1 MKKLITLLLVFML
14 TSTVNMFASFVED
27 YLGNPIEYTFDPPE
41 GVYSADELQS
51 ITLKF
56 PNATT
61 IGGSKQGNTEILVK
75 RKYPNGKT
83 DDSAYW
89 ITPKG
94 NKLEITGL
102 IPASG
107 AFESGTFEY
116 GTWEI
121 FIWGFNI
128 YVDGQ
133 YLDNDVVV
141 KYTIAPPDFSL
152 ESAVPANSETVNSL
166 ENILIDF
173 DADSVLTGSAEVV
186 VNGAKD
192 VIATLTPTANAGQVQ
207 VVLSQAITAEGN
219 YSLTIPAKTFKLA
232 DGSGNQEVTLNY
244 SVKFPAWNATEILAN
259 PENGAKKT
267 NLNAITLTFPEDIEI
282 VGTEALTLGNIP
294 VTAAKTGAREVS
306 ITPTAPVADWAVGE
320 YKLTIPADYF
330 KGTSKRSPKLSYSW
344 EIVSS
349 LLTIESFEIYKEYT
363 KEVTLD
369 LTNGV
374 AYSGFQADITLP
386 EGLTVV
392 GDFTLNRGV
401 EGNHVLQ
408 SNVLRSTGKT
418 RLLCYPSKKVNG
430 SMPDLTGNS
439 GEALVTFTVEASTD
453 FVGGDITVDGIVF
466 STADGESSKLQDASA
481 KVEARE
487 YATEITFTNAPEAAF
502 ETGEVTPEGQE
513 FTAAVN
519 AGAYNKG
526 IEWSVVQSEEQ
537 PVITFIDGIITAVG
551 VGEAVIT
558 ATALGAAPD
567 KPVTKSCTVTVVYT
581 HAEAIAITTQDGSE
595 TVAIEAL
602 DEYQLTATATPTT
615 NKDIVWE
622 SSKPGVVTVDQT
634 GKLTGV
640 TVGDAVITAKIVDA
654 EDNVYVSDTI
664 NVTVASTPAT
674 EVVIMTTDETPAVA
688 PDSADLHVTGTAT
701 YKAKVNDLATNKAV
715 AWESD
720 KPKIAEVAYNAE
732 TGIATV
738 TAKAVGTAV
747 ITVKALGA
755 DTEGE
760 PVVDTITIN
769 VLVTNAAEIQITGEV
784 AAQYESADDGDA
796 ATFKL
801 TAVVAP
807 DYTTYKK
814 VAWVS
819 SKHEAAT
826 VDQEGNVTIGS
837 TPGNVTITAIA
848 INNEEYDAEKDYTD
862 YVKATVKFA
871 VVHTFA
877 TSVAIEQLQESIPT
891 LKAADNSKNTFQ
903 LTAVA
908 APTTNK
914 DIVWEVRY
922 DENNTEENPV
932 VSVDQTGL
940 VTALRTGQATVV
952 ARIEETEIIDSRVIK
967 VGATPGD
974 VNDNGTLDVFDIN
987 LLAAYILEA
996 DNLPENFVAAAADYN
1011 NDGFVNV
1018 ADIITLS
1025 NDVLTEEDTPAG
1037 ANARMYRTRQY
1048 ADSSNSLFIE
1058 DFTIVE
1064 GETKQI
1070 AIMLNNN
1077 VAFSAFQADIY
1088 LPEGLEIVEATLSDR
1103 KADHTLASAMRNNG
1117 SVRLLSYSLGV
1128 NAFAGSEGELVY
1140 LTVKATDNFVG
1151 DFQIEIDNIKFAT
1164 VDFAEYYLEPT
1175 VANVAGYTGVESVEG
1190 DEIVVKVVGN
1200 SIVAPEGAEVY
1211 DLNGLRVNAENLA
1224 KGIYIVKVGN
1234 QVVKVII

>member
-1 MKKLITLLLVFML
+1 MKKLITLLIAFML
-14 TSTVNMFASFVED
+14 TASINSYASFTDENGTLRLSYEVSPEPGDYVNQVDGPITITYTDPITFGEDINGKVYGPDGKIISSQSRTFIRNGNTYTCEYGIQSWVVDQYGYGTYVIEFDATFIYATINNQTVWGSEIRLEYNVTAPSYQFAS
-27 YLGNPIEYTFDPPE
+27 
-41 GVYSADELQS
+41 
-51 ITLKF
+51 
-56 PNATT
+56 AT
-61 IGGSKQGNTEILVK
+61 
-75 RKYPNGKT
+75 
-83 DDSAYW
+83 
-89 ITPKG
+89 
-94 NKLEITGL
+94 
-102 IPASG
+102 PASN
-107 AFESGTFEY
+107 E
-116 GTWEI
+116 
-121 FIWGFNI
+121 
-128 YVDGQ
+128 
-133 YLDNDVVV
+133 
-141 KYTIAPPDFSL
+141 K
-152 ESAVPANSETVNSL
+152 VNSL
-166 ENILIDF
+166 SEILINYNTN
-173 DADSVLTGSAEVV
+173 SELRGRAEVEV
-186 VNGAKD
+186 VGA
-192 VIATLTPTANAGQVQ
+192 VGVTATLEPTSVAGQIKAT
-207 VVLSQAITAEGN
+207 LSQTVTAEGT
-219 YSLTIPAKTFKLA
+219 YSIAVPKGVFQNAE
-232 DGSGNQEVTLNY
+232 GNGNEAVTLNY
-244 SVKFPAWNATEILAN
+244 TVEFPTWDAAEILAN

-267 NLNAITLTFPEDIEI
+267 NLNAITLTFPENIEI
-282 VGTEALTLGNIP
+282 VGTDALTLGSIA
-294 VTAAKTGAREVS
+294 VTATKTGDREVT
-306 ITPTAPVADWAVGE
+306 IAPTSPVAEWATGQYALV
-320 YKLTIPADYF
+320 IPANYF
-330 KGTSKRSPKLSYSW
+330 KGTSKKSPELNYTW
-344 EIVSS
+344 EVVAAS
-349 LLTIESFEIYKEYT
+349 LAIEDFYIYKGYT
-363 KEVTLD
+363 QEITID
-369 LTNGV
+369 LTNGIEF
-374 AYSGFQADITLP
+374 SGFQADLTLP
-386 EGLTVV
+386 AGLTVV
-392 GDFTLNRGV
+392 DNKFTLNRGV
-401 EGNHVLQ
+401 EGNHELQ

-418 RLLCYPSKKVNG
+418 RLLCYPSDKVNG
-430 SMPDLTGNS
+430 TMPNLTGNS
-439 GEALVTFTVEASTD
+439 GALVTFTVQASAD
-453 FVGGDITVDGIVF
+453 FADGEIKVDGIVF
-466 STADGESSKLQDASA
+466 STANGESYMLQDVTAA
-481 KVEARE
+481 VEARE

-502 ETGEVTPEGQE
+502 ELGEVTPEGKE

-519 AGAYNKG
+519 DGAYNKN
-526 IEWSVVQSEEQ
+526 IEWSVEQ
-537 PVITFIDGIITAVG
+537 TEPVITFENGIIKAVG
-551 VGEAVIT
+551 VGQATIT
-558 ATALGAAPD
+558 ATALGAAPGET
-567 KPVTKSCTVTVVYT
+567 VTNSCTVTVVYT
-581 HAEAIAITTQDGSE
+581 HATAITITTQDGSE

-602 DEYQLTATATPTT
+602 QEFQLTATPTPDT
-615 NKDIVWE
+615 NKTIVWE
-622 SSKPGVVTVDQT
+622 SSNPAVVTVDQT
-634 GKLTGV
+634 GKLKGV

-654 EDNVYVSDTI
+654 EGNVYVSQTI

-674 EVVIMTTDETPAVA
+674 SVVIMTTDETPVPALE
-688 PDSADLHVTGTAT
+688 SADLHVTGTAT

-715 AWESD
+715 EWVSND
-720 KPKIAEVAYNAE
+720 PTIAEVAYNAE

-747 ITVKALGA
+747 ITVEAVGA
-755 DTEGE
+755 DPNGE

-769 VLVTNAAEIQITGEV
+769 VLVTNAAEIEITGDV

-819 SKHEAAT
+819 SKPEAAT

-837 TPGNVTITAIA
+837 TPGDVTITAIA
-848 INNEEYDAEKDYTD
+848 INNEEYDAEKDYSE
-862 YVKATVKFA
+862 YVKATVSFA

-877 TSVAIEQLQESIPT
+877 TSVAIQEAQESIPT
-891 LKAADNSKNTFQ
+891 LKAADNSNNTFQ

-908 APTTNK
+908 DPATNK

-932 VSVDQTGL
+932 VRVENGL
-940 VTALRTGQATVV
+940 VTALRTGEATVV
-952 ARIEETEIIDSRVIK
+952 ARIEGTEITDSRVIT

-996 DNLPENFVAAAADYN
+996 DGLPENFVAAAADYN

-1025 NDVLTEEDTPAG
+1025 NKVLTDDDTPAE

-1048 ADSSNSLFIE
+1048 ADNSNSLFIE

-1077 VAFSAFQADIY
+1077 AAFSAFQADIY

-1117 SVRLLSYSLGV
+1117 SVRLLSYSMGL
-1128 NAFAGSEGELVY
+1128 NSYAGSEGELVY

-1175 VANVAGYTGVESVEG
+1175 VADVTGYTGVEGVEG

>member
-27 YLGNPIEYTFDPPE
+27 HVGNPIEYTFDPPE

-83 DDSAYW
+83 DDSPYW

-133 YLDNDVVV
+133 SLNNDVVV

-259 PENGAKKT
+259 PVDRTKKT
-267 NLNAITLTFPEDIEI
+267 NFNVITLTFPEDIEI

-392 GDFTLNRGV
+392 DNKFTLNRGV

-408 SNVLRSTGKT
+408 SNVLRSSGKT

-502 ETGEVTPEGQE
+502 ELGEVTPEGKE

-519 AGAYNKG
+519 AGAYNKN
-526 IEWSVVQSEEQ
+526 IEWSVEQ
-537 PVITFIDGIITAVG
+537 TEPVITFENGIIKAVG
-551 VGEAVIT
+551 VGQATIT
-558 ATALGAAPD
+558 ATALGAAPGET
-567 KPVTKSCTVTVVYT
+567 VAESCTVEVVYT
-581 HAEAIAITTQDGSE
+581 HATDITITTEDGSE

-602 DEYQLTATATPTT
+602 DEFQLTATATPTT
-615 NKDIVWE
+615 NKDIVWK
-622 SSKPGVVTVDQT
+622 SSNPDVVTVDET

-640 TVGDAVITAKIVDA
+640 TVGDAVITAMIKDA
-654 EDNVYVSDTI
+654 EGNVYVSQTI
-664 NVTVASTPAT
+664 NVKVDSTVATN
-674 EVVIMTTDETPAVA
+674 VVIMTTGETPEEA
-688 PDSADLHVTGTAT
+688 PASADLHVTGTAT

-715 AWESD
+715 EWESND
-720 KPKIAEVAYNAE
+720 LTIAEVVYDAE

-747 ITVKALGA
+747 ITVRAKGA
-755 DTEGE
+755 DPKGE
-760 PVVDTITIN
+760 PVFDTITIN
-769 VLVTNAAEIQITGEV
+769 VLVTNAEAIEITTEV
-784 AAQYESADDGDA
+784 ATQYESADEGDE
-796 ATFKL
+796 ATTFQL
-801 TAVVAP
+801 EALVAP
-807 DYTTYKK
+807 DYTTYPN

-819 SKHEAAT
+819 SKPEAAT

-837 TPGNVTITAIA
+837 TPGVVTITAIT
-848 INNEEYDAEKDYTD
+848 INNEEYDAEKDYSE
-862 YVKATVKFA
+862 YVIDTVSFA

-891 LKAADNSKNTFQ
+891 LQAANSNNEFE

-908 APTTNK
+908 DPATNK
-914 DIVWEVRY
+914 DIVWTSS
-922 DENNTEENPV
+922 NTDVATV
-932 VSVDQTGL
+932 VNGL
-940 VTALRTGQATVV
+940 VTAVGVGQATIT
-952 ARIEETEIIDSRVIK
+952 ATIEGTQIADSRVIT

-974 VNDNGTLDVFDIN
+974 VNNNGELDVFDIN

-1011 NDGFVNV
+1011 GDGLVNV
-1018 ADIITLS
+1018 ADIIRLS
-1025 NDVLTEEDTPAG
+1025 NIVLTEEDTPAE

-1077 VAFSAFQADIY
+1077 AAFSAFQADIY

-1175 VANVAGYTGVESVEG
+1175 VADVTGYTGVEGVEG

>member
-14 TSTVNMFASFVED
+14 TSTVNIFAQDWS
-27 YLGNPIEYTFDPPE
+27 YTISPANGSTLRSLDKI
-41 GVYSADELQS
+41 V
-51 ITLKF
+51 ITF
-56 PNATT
+56 PNLTSDKYRS
-61 IGGSKQGNTEILVK
+61 ISKEYAIDGEVPAEYDQYFRN
-75 RKYPNGKT
+75 
-83 DDSAYW
+83 
-89 ITPKG
+89 
-94 NKLEITGL
+94 
-102 IPASG
+102 ASG
-107 AFESGTFEY
+107 EIYMQGDYKVTKFYPRSGSNPGEFEIVFATVYDSSNSKRNNYQSLTVPGT
-116 GTWEI
+116 
-121 FIWGFNI
+121 
-128 YVDGQ
+128 
-133 YLDNDVVV
+133 
-141 KYTIAPPDFSL
+141 YT
-152 ESAVPANSETVNSL
+152 
-166 ENILIDF
+166 
-173 DADSVLTGSAEVV
+173 
-186 VNGAKD
+186 
-192 VIATLTPTANAGQVQ
+192 
-207 VVLSQAITAEGN
+207 
-219 YSLTIPAKTFKLA
+219 LTIPAGTLSSGSAYFNNPTNPDPIVVSFTIEAEPLEMGAVENVTPAVDSTVMDLSTITIPFAEPVVTQGAASLITLGGKAVDAVTMSA
-232 DGSGNQEVTLNY
+232 DGLTATITSSATFDEGTVSLSIPKGFFKAQNSP
-244 SVKFPAWNATEILAN
+244 SVNDP
-259 PENGAKKT
+259 
-267 NLNAITLTFPEDIEI
+267 
-282 VGTEALTLGNIP
+282 
-294 VTAAKTGAREVS
+294 
-306 ITPTAPVADWAVGE
+306 
-320 YKLTIPADYF
+320 
-330 KGTSKRSPKLSYSW
+330 LSYSW
-344 EIVSS
+344 NVVKAS
-349 LLTIESFEIYKEYT
+349 LTINPFHIYKGYT
-363 KEVTLD
+363 QEITID
-369 LTNGV
+369 LTNGIDF
-374 AYSGFQADITLP
+374 SGFQADLTLP
-386 EGLTVV
+386 AGLTVV

-401 EGNHVLQ
+401 DGNHVLQ
-408 SNVLRSTGKT
+408 SNVLRSSGKT
-418 RLLCYPSKKVNG
+418 RLLCYPSGKVSG
-430 SMPDLTGNS
+430 TMPNLTGNS
-439 GEALVTFTVEASTD
+439 GALVTFTVQASAD
-453 FVGGDITVDGIVF
+453 FDDSEIKVDGIVF
-466 STADGESSKLQDASA
+466 STANGESYMLQNVTAA
-481 KVEARE
+481 VEARE

-502 ETGEVTPEGQE
+502 ELDEVTPDGQE

-519 AGAYNKG
+519 AGAYNKD
-526 IEWSVVQSEEQ
+526 IEWSLEQ
-537 PVITFIDGIITAVG
+537 TEPVITFENGIIKAVG
-551 VGEAVIT
+551 VGQATIT
-558 ATALGAAPD
+558 ATALGTAPGET
-567 KPVTKSCTVTVVYT
+567 VAKSCTVTVVYT
-581 HAEAIAITTQDGSE
+581 HATAIAITTPDGSE

-602 DEYQLTATATPTT
+602 DKFQLTATATPTT
-615 NKDIVWE
+615 NKTIVWE
-622 SSKPGVVTVDQT
+622 SSNPDVVTVDET

-640 TVGDAVITAKIVDA
+640 TVGDAIITAKIQDT
-654 EDNVYVSDTI
+654 EGNVYVSQTI
-664 NVTVASTPAT
+664 NVRVDSTVATS
-674 EVVIMTTDETPAVA
+674 VVIMTTDETPAVA
-688 PDSADLHVTGTAT
+688 PVSADLHVTGIAT
-701 YKAKVNDLATNKAV
+701 YKAKVDDLATNKAV
-715 AWESD
+715 AWESNY
-720 KPKIAEVAYNAE
+720 PEIAEVIYNEE

-755 DTEGE
+755 DPET

-769 VLVTNAAEIQITGEV
+769 VLKTDAATIDITGEV
-784 AAQYESADDGDA
+784 VEQYESADEDDE
-796 ATFKL
+796 ATTFAL
-801 TAVVAP
+801 VAVVGP
-807 DYTTYKK
+807 DYTTYKN

-819 SKHEAAT
+819 NNPEAAT

-848 INNEEYDAEKDYTD
+848 INNEEYDAEKDYSE
-862 YVKATVKFA
+862 YVKATVSFA

-877 TSVAIEQLQESIPT
+877 TSVAIQEAQESIPT
-891 LKAADNSKNTFQ
+891 LKAADNSNNTFQ

-908 APTTNK
+908 DPTTNK

-932 VSVDQTGL
+932 VRVENGL
-940 VTALRTGQATVV
+940 VTALRTGEATVV
-952 ARIEETEIIDSRVIK
+952 ARIEGTEIADSRVIT

-996 DNLPENFVAAAADYN
+996 EGLPENFVAAAADYN

-1025 NDVLTEEDTPAG
+1025 NKVLTDDDTRAE

-1070 AIMLNNN
+1070 AIMLNNDK
-1077 VAFSAFQADIY
+1077 AFSAFQADIY

-1175 VANVAGYTGVESVEG
+1175 VANVAGYTGVESVED

>member
-27 YLGNPIEYTFDPPE
+27 HVGNPIEYTFDPPE

-83 DDSAYW
+83 DDSPYW

-133 YLDNDVVV
+133 SLNNDVVV

-259 PENGAKKT
+259 PVDRTKKT
-267 NLNAITLTFPEDIEI
+267 NFNVITLTFPEDIEI

-392 GDFTLNRGV
+392 DNKFTLNRGV

-408 SNVLRSTGKT
+408 SNVLRSSGKT

-502 ETGEVTPEGQE
+502 ELGEVTPEGKE

-519 AGAYNKG
+519 AGAYNKN
-526 IEWSVVQSEEQ
+526 IEWSVEQ
-537 PVITFIDGIITAVG
+537 TEPVITFENGIIKAVG
-551 VGEAVIT
+551 VGQATIT
-558 ATALGAAPD
+558 ATALGAAPGET
-567 KPVTKSCTVTVVYT
+567 VAESCTVEVVYT
-581 HAEAIAITTQDGSE
+581 HATDITITTEDGSE

-602 DEYQLTATATPTT
+602 DEFQLTATATPTT
-615 NKDIVWE
+615 NKDIVWK
-622 SSKPGVVTVDQT
+622 SSNPDVVTVDET

-640 TVGDAVITAKIVDA
+640 TVGDAVITAMIKDA
-654 EDNVYVSDTI
+654 EGNVYVSQTI
-664 NVTVASTPAT
+664 NVKVDSTVATN
-674 EVVIMTTDETPAVA
+674 VVIMTTGETPEEA
-688 PDSADLHVTGTAT
+688 PESADLHVTGIAT
-701 YKAKVNDLATNKAV
+701 YKAKVDDLATNKAV
-715 AWESD
+715 AWESND
-720 KPKIAEVAYNAE
+720 PAIAEVVYDAE

-755 DTEGE
+755 DPEGE

-769 VLVTNAAEIQITGEV
+769 VLVTNAEAIEITTEV
-784 AAQYESADDGDA
+784 AEKYESADEGDEA
-796 ATFKL
+796 TTFKL
-801 TAVVAP
+801 TAEVYP
-807 DYTTYKK
+807 NYTTYTN

-819 SKHEAAT
+819 SKPEAAT

-848 INNEEYDAEKDYTD
+848 INNEEYDADKDYSE
-862 YVKATVKFA
+862 YVKAEVSFA

-877 TSVAIEQLQESIPT
+877 ESVAIEQLQESIPT

>member
-14 TSTVNMFASFVED
+14 TSTVNIFAQDWS
-27 YLGNPIEYTFDPPE
+27 YTISPANGSTLRSLDKI
-41 GVYSADELQS
+41 V
-51 ITLKF
+51 ITF
-56 PNATT
+56 PNLTSDKYRA
-61 IGGSKQGNTEILVK
+61 IAKEYAVDGEVPAEYDQYFRDANGEIYMQGNYKVTKFFPQRGSNPGEFEIVFATVYNSSNSK
-75 RKYPNGKT
+75 RNNFQPLT
-83 DDSAYW
+83 V
-89 ITPKG
+89 P
-94 NKLEITGL
+94 
-102 IPASG
+102 
-107 AFESGTFEY
+107 GT
-116 GTWEI
+116 
-121 FIWGFNI
+121 
-128 YVDGQ
+128 
-133 YLDNDVVV
+133 
-141 KYTIAPPDFSL
+141 YT
-152 ESAVPANSETVNSL
+152 
-166 ENILIDF
+166 
-173 DADSVLTGSAEVV
+173 
-186 VNGAKD
+186 
-192 VIATLTPTANAGQVQ
+192 
-207 VVLSQAITAEGN
+207 
-219 YSLTIPAKTFKLA
+219 LTIPAGTLS
-232 DGSGNQEVTLNY
+232 SGNGYSGNPTNPEPIVVSFTIEAEPLVIGAIEDITPAVGSTVMDLSTITIPFVEPVITQGAASLVTLGGQPVDAVTI
-244 SVKFPAWNATEILAN
+244 SED
-259 PENGAKKT
+259 G
-267 NLNAITLTFPEDIEI
+267 LT
-282 VGTEALTLGNIP
+282 A
-294 VTAAKTGAREVS
+294 
-306 ITPTAPVADWAVGE
+306 
-320 YKLTIPADYF
+320 
-330 KGTSKRSPKLSYSW
+330 
-344 EIVSS
+344 
-349 LLTIESFEIYKEYT
+349 TIESSVIFEEEGEVRLSIPKGFFKAKNSPSVNDALSYTWNLVKASLAINPFHIYKGYT
-363 KEVTLD
+363 QEITIN
-369 LTNGV
+369 LTNGIDF
-374 AYSGFQADITLP
+374 SGFQADLTLP
-386 EGLTVV
+386 DGLSVV
-392 GDFTLNRGV
+392 GEFTLNRGV
-401 EGNHVLQ
+401 EGNHVLY
-408 SNVLRSTGKT
+408 SNVLKSSGKT
-418 RLLCYPSKKVNG
+418 RLMSYPTQKVNG
-430 SMPDLTGNS
+430 TMPNLTGNS
-439 GEALVTFTVEASTD
+439 GALVTFTVQASAD
-453 FVGGDITVDGIVF
+453 FTGDEIVVDGIVF
-466 STADGESSKLQDASA
+466 STADGEPYMLSASKAA
-481 KVEARE
+481 VEARE
-487 YATEITFTNAPEAAF
+487 YATEITFTNVPNEVF
-502 ETGEVTPEGQE
+502 ETGEVTPEDRKFE
-513 FTAAVN
+513 AAVN
-519 AGAYNKG
+519 EGAYNKD
-526 IEWSVVQSEEQ
+526 IEWSVEQ
-537 PVITFIDGIITAVG
+537 TEPVITFENGIIKAVG
-551 VGEAVIT
+551 VGQATIT

-567 KPVTKSCTVTVVYT
+567 KPVTKSCTVEVVYT
-581 HAEAIAITTQDGSE
+581 HATAITITTEDESE

-602 DEYQLTATATPTT
+602 DEFQLTATPTPDT

-622 SSKPGVVTVDQT
+622 SSNKDVVTVDAT
-634 GKLTGV
+634 GKLKGV
-640 TVGDAVITAKIVDA
+640 TVGDAVITAMIVDA
-654 EDNVYVSDTI
+654 EGNVKVSQTI
-664 NVTVASTPAT
+664 NVRVDSTPAT
-674 EVVIMTTDETPAVA
+674 SVVIMTTDETPAEA
-688 PDSADLHVTGTAT
+688 PESADLHVTGTAT

-715 AWESD
+715 AWESND
-720 KPKIAEVAYNAE
+720 PTIAEVAYNAE

-755 DTEGE
+755 DPEGA
-760 PVVDTITIN
+760 PVVDTIKIN

-807 DYTTYKK
+807 DYTTYKN

-819 SKHEAAT
+819 SNPNAAT

-837 TPGNVTITAIA
+837 ATDEEVTITAIA
-848 INNEEYDAEKDYTD
+848 INNEVYDPEKDYSD

-877 TSVAIEQLQESIPT
+877 TSVAIQEAQESIPT
-891 LKAADNSKNTFQ
+891 LKAADNSNNTFQ

-908 APTTNK
+908 DPTTNK

-932 VSVDQTGL
+932 VRVENGL
-940 VTALRTGQATVV
+940 VTALRTGEATVV
-952 ARIEETEIIDSRVIK
+952 ARIEGTEITDSRVIK

-1011 NDGFVNV
+1011 GDGFVNV
-1018 ADIITLS
+1018 ADIIRLS

-1175 VANVAGYTGVESVEG
+1175 VADVTGYTGVEGVED

>member
-27 YLGNPIEYTFDPPE
+27 HVGNPIEYTFDPPE

-89 ITPKG
+89 YTPNG

-259 PENGAKKT
+259 PVDRTKKT
-267 NLNAITLTFPEDIEI
+267 NFNVITLTFPEDIEI

-392 GDFTLNRGV
+392 DNKFTLNRGV

-408 SNVLRSTGKT
+408 SNVLRSSGKT

-502 ETGEVTPEGQE
+502 ELGEVTPEGQE

-519 AGAYNKG
+519 AGAYNKD
-526 IEWSVVQSEEQ
+526 IEWKVEQ
-537 PVITFIDGIITAVG
+537 TESVITFENGIIRAVG
-551 VGEAVIT
+551 VGQATIT
-558 ATALGAAPD
+558 ATALGAAPGET
-567 KPVTKSCTVTVVYT
+567 VAKSCTVEVVYT
-581 HAEAIAITTQDGSE
+581 HATEITIATQDGSE

-602 DEYQLTATATPTT
+602 DEFQLTATPTPAT
-615 NKDIVWE
+615 NKTIVWE
-622 SSKPGVVTVDQT
+622 SSNPDVVTVDET

-640 TVGDAVITAKIVDA
+640 TVGEAVITAMIKDA
-654 EDNVYVSDTI
+654 EGNVYVSKTI
-664 NVTVASTPAT
+664 DVKVDSTVATS
-674 EVVIMTTDETPAVA
+674 VVIMTTDETPAVA
-688 PDSADLHVTGTAT
+688 PESADLHVTGTAT
-701 YKAKVNDLATNKAV
+701 YKAKVDDLATNKAV
-715 AWESD
+715 AWESSNSE
-720 KPKIAEVAYNAE
+720 IAEVVYDAE

-755 DTEGE
+755 DPERE

-769 VLVTNAAEIQITGEV
+769 VLETNAADIEITGEV

-807 DYTTYKK
+807 DYTTYKN

-819 SKHEAAT
+819 SNPNAAT

-837 TPGNVTITAIA
+837 ATDEEVTITAIA
-848 INNEEYDAEKDYTD
+848 INNEVYDADKDYSG
-862 YVKATVKFA
+862 YVQATVKFA

-877 TSVAIEQLQESIPT
+877 TSVAIQEAQESIPT
-891 LKAADNSKNTFQ
+891 LQAADDSKNTFQ

-914 DIVWEVRY
+914 DIVWEVVVN
-922 DENNTEENPV
+922 DENEEPV

-940 VTALRTGQATVV
+940 VTALRTGEATVV
-952 ARIEETEIIDSRVIK
+952 ARIEGTAIIDSRVIT
-967 VGATPGD
+967 VVATPGD

-1011 NDGFVNV
+1011 GDGLVNV
-1018 ADIITLS
+1018 ADIIRLS
-1025 NDVLTEEDTPAG
+1025 NIVLTEEDTPVE

-1058 DFTIVE
+1058 DFTIAE

-1077 VAFSAFQADIY
+1077 AAFSAFQADIY

-1117 SVRLLSYSLGV
+1117 SVRLLSYSMGL
-1128 NAFAGSEGELVY
+1128 NSYAGSEGELVY

-1175 VANVAGYTGVESVEG
+1175 VANVAGYTGVEDVEN